1 MRILLTGANGFVGSH
16 ILDLLLEEPLRVTV
30 LLRRSAQTRWIDR
43 HLSKVEIRQGSVTDP
58 ASLAP
63 ALDGVTH
70 VIHCAGRTKALH
82 VREYYETNEGGT
94 RHLIAAVNRA
104 GGAIQRLVL
113 MSSLAASHPGVPAD
127 PAREDDPPAPVSDY
141 GKSKLA
147 GEQVVRQD
155 CQAPFV
161 ILRPS
166 AVYGPRDSDFLQL
179 FKAVRAGV
187 LPRFG
192 GGQQPLSLVFVNDL
206 AAATVA
212 ALAHPAAS
220 GRTFNVA
227 SPEVV
232 TAAGLS
238 QVMADTLGTRVWPL
252 PLPAW
257 GLWPICVMQEVWSG
271 LRGQPGILSR
281 QKYREAR
288 AAGWVCDVRRLGDEL
303 GFECRTGVREGIA
316 CTLGWYRQNGWL

>member
-1 MRILLTGANGFVGSH
+1 
-16 ILDLLLEEPLRVTV
+16 
-30 LLRRSAQTRWIDR
+30 
-43 HLSKVEIRQGSVTDP
+43 
-58 ASLAP
+58 
-63 ALDGVTH
+63 
-70 VIHCAGRTKALH
+70 
-82 VREYYETNEGGT
+82 
-94 RHLIAAVNRA
+94 
-104 GGAIQRLVL
+104 
-113 MSSLAASHPGVPAD
+113 
-127 PAREDDPPAPVSDY
+127 
-141 GKSKLA
+141 
-147 GEQVVRQD
+147 
-155 CQAPFV
+155 V

-288 AAGWVCDVRRLGDEL
+288 AAGWVCDVRRLRDEL

-316 CTLGWYRQNGWL
+316 RTLGWYRQNGWL